1 MTKTEKILL
10 LITAVF
16 FLLAW
21 FFVPRSG
28 AARTAEPT
36 VERPLPTAS
45 APPAEY
51 ELYVSIVRRID
62 INHADAAE
70 LTALPGVG
78 KVTAEAIVSYREEHG
93 PFSSVED
100 LLLVPGLGP
109 GTLEAILAAGDGGRE
124 AAG

>member
-28 AARTAEPT
+28 AARTAEPAF
-36 VERPLPTAS
+36 ERPLPTAS
-45 APPAEY
+45 APPADY

-62 INHADAAE
+62 INHAEAAE